1 MSRGRRFGLTR
12 PNLRQVRVIAAVV
25 VGALAATSLAVF
37 AYLSRGYPANRVD
50 LNDAGVW
57 VTNDARGLFGR
68 LNKSV
73 SSLDAYFNPTG
84 GAQTAYTL
92 DVVQDG
98 ATVLGWDRAAGK
110 LSPVNVATA
119 RLVDDGSV
127 PMSSTMI
134 LAMRAGTL
142 ATLDPLTG
150 KVWAIRY
157 SPESPAPMS
166 LSGVAAGSRPLAELG
181 GPPKDLVLKEGARFA
196 DLTVD
201 SVGSVYA
208 ATIAGKAV
216 TIPVEGGQL
225 QEPVGSEAP
234 KRESIELTAVG
245 AHVAALDVIGGTLAV
260 DDHAP
265 AKRAELGA
273 GARLQLPGAD
283 ATEVLVATPTSLYGF
298 SVTTPEATARLLSA
312 AGAGAPAVPVRVRDC
327 AYAAWPGAPGV
338 AVKAC
343 GEGGAVPMTM
353 RNAGAVIE
361 RPVFRI
367 NRGQVLLNDTADG
380 EIYDVGTLERVDNW
394 EQVRD
399 AVASDTVVDKQ
410 LVSQEKEKPKAGG
423 DDLGARPGR
432 TTILNVLDND
442 TDKGGRILS
451 VSSVTQPGNA
461 HAKVSIAPDGQT
473 LIYTL
478 DDQGGDAEF
487 SYQLSNGVAEDK
499 GQVRVED
506 RGLTR
511 NDPPHRRAGASDPT
525 LTVASGGTLPVQVL
539 DQWRDPDGDP
549 VGLASAAAT
558 EGSTNLTSDG
568 RIELTAAVTATAGH
582 TRIAY
587 GVSDGRSEPVKQD
600 LAVSVLGS
608 GEINSTPAVTEPDV
622 ARGEVGRQIALL
634 PLLNDIPGADPLNP
648 KAVLKIAASVAP
660 REGLQ
665 VQTDLVSGRVAVTG
679 AQPGHY
685 FLDYAVAF
693 GSAAIAK
700 GALRV
705 DIDPANDAEKSP
717 VAVPDKAV
725 VRGGGS
731 ILVDVLSNDSDPLGS
746 VLTVQSAVAAKS
758 SELQAAVIDGRWLKL
773 TPSTPALSENPTL
786 VTYRISNGVAAPV
799 EGTVSVTQLE
809 AASPDTILTRTD
821 YGTVRAGDATT
832 IRVLD
837 NDAALSGATLTLLGN
852 IEGAKAA
859 GQLKVYNPGAADAMA
874 GDIGAAYVSG
884 DAVRFVA
891 PLHSTQPMKVV
902 VEYVAQT
909 QNGDRG
915 SGLIEVTVNPEPTA
929 TSSNQAPTP
938 HPIEVRAVSGE
949 TVTIP
954 VDPYNND
961 PDGDSTSVVGIASG
975 PTLGRILGFS
985 PTGLTYQAYPDA
997 FAQGT
1002 DSFNYVVVDR
1012 FGATATSTV
1021 RVGVTPP
1028 AAPQVAVAAPLS
1040 VTAAPGAKVTL
1051 YPLHSASFV
1060 KTDPVHVVPWDGSGN
1075 ELPEGTSLDE
1085 STQSISTIVGSASA
1099 HPNQFTYKL
1108 TGNAGESAS
1117 ATVTVYAVEGF
1128 KNPPRLQDMTVKPD
1142 GSGRA
1147 TVDVLAR
1154 AFDPDGDSARLKV
1167 TRVGDSS
1174 ATVSGGKITVPV
1186 TTSVR
1191 AIPFEVT
1198 DESGATSAAVI
1209 HVPREGAGGPYLR
1222 AGSVIKVDEGA
1233 SVTVKVADYVDDP
1246 TGKPVRLTL
1255 TELITAGPSGHLTA
1269 SASSGTELT
1278 VTAGAGY
1285 IGPGQVIAEFTN
1297 GTTLDDPLGIK
1308 TFVAIPVQVGPETP
1322 VLRCPSD
1329 VIAVVRGG
1337 RDVVRDIT
1345 SMCSV
1350 WSPTKEMA
1358 DSLRFEGTWTTPLSG
1373 VAIRNGRALTID
1385 ASSAAT
1391 PGAAGVIAV
1400 TAAGTKAKPS
1410 SLNVVVREAPP
1421 ATLAQITLPEM
1432 KAGERRDI
1440 TVADYFTSPLKDPHP
1455 QIISFAK
1462 SAGMGAQTAAE
1473 GMRVSITPAAE
1484 SYGRMEFR
1492 VVVTDVVEKDDVDRA
1507 RRVTGTIAFDVFTR
1521 PDPPGQPQPQ
1531 TALLSRSAQLLW
1543 AVPASHGAPILDY
1556 EVSWPGG
1563 TQTCSSTPCTIT
1575 GLENG
1580 KDYSFKVRARNKAGW
1595 SDLSA
1600 PSANTRPNVK
1610 PLDVV
1615 AKQTAADD
1623 KSVTLEWS
1631 SAQGDGSAITDY
1643 IVAWN
1648 GRTQS
1653 VGSALTGTFPVPAN
1667 GPPYTFTLVAKN
1679 NSTSSNPS
1687 TVVGHAAGIPSIA
1700 GAVVPSQAAPAD
1712 SSTTTVTIQVNDAG
1726 PNGPEPVSYTVL
1738 RDGAA
1743 LPACKGIAGSV
1754 CTDQGVTNG
1763 KIYTYSA
1770 TVSTT
1775 FLGVTRTSAAK
1786 SAPPFTP
1793 YGLPGAW
1800 SAPTARAANLSNGVT
1815 LTYTVPPSRGSTSV
1829 VTADL
1834 GLGPVSVP
1842 GPGPNGGAATAT
1854 VPGKQGGG
1862 QVVLKVCNEGGKC
1875 SSSPAV
1881 PYNAYADT
1889 PTPTFFSGSVNG
1901 PQVCVGAT
1909 SAGTGWSA
1917 TLTLSGP
1924 GVSQSISG
1932 SGALQIGPLCANV
1945 GYSTSATFTATVT
1958 DSGHPNGEPGRS
1970 TKSNSWGAS
1979 TGPPPLSVVPYTE
1992 ATTSPYGM
2000 CTANCK
2006 FVGATIANFG
2016 GSATCKM
2023 ISPSDP
2029 GFVTWTVPN
2038 DSSARSWNYLNAN
2051 TFRRIEVECS
2061 GPNGTASGS
2070 ISW

>member
-1028 AAPQVAVAAPLS
+1028 RSPPSGCRGSAVGHRGARCEGDPLPAAFRLLRQDRSRARGAVGRLRQRVARRHVARREHPVDQHDRGQCERASEPVHLQTHRQRGRECFGHGDRLCRGGVQEPATPAGHDGEAGRLGPGHSRRARQGIRPGRRFRQTQGHPSRRLVGHGQRREDHGAGDDVGARHPVRGDRRVRGDVRCRDPRPARGRGRPLS
-1040 VTAAPGAKVTL
+1040 
-1051 YPLHSASFV
+1051 
-1060 KTDPVHVVPWDGSGN
+1060 
-1075 ELPEGTSLDE
+1075 
-1085 STQSISTIVGSASA
+1085 
-1099 HPNQFTYKL
+1099 
-1108 TGNAGESAS
+1108 AGWECDQ
-1117 ATVTVYAVEGF
+1117 GRRR
-1128 KNPPRLQDMTVKPD
+1128 RLGHGQGRRLRRRPD
-1142 GSGRA
+1142 R
-1147 TVDVLAR
+1147 
-1154 AFDPDGDSARLKV
+1154 K
-1167 TRVGDSS
+1167 
-1174 ATVSGGKITVPV
+1174 
-1186 TTSVR
+1186 
-1191 AIPFEVT
+1191 
-1198 DESGATSAAVI
+1198 
-1209 HVPREGAGGPYLR
+1209 
-1222 AGSVIKVDEGA
+1222 AGSTHPHRAHHSRPVWPPHGIGLERHRVD
-1233 SVTVKVADYVDDP
+1233 
-1246 TGKPVRLTL
+1246 R
-1255 TELITAGPSGHLTA
+1255 H
-1269 SASSGTELT
+1269 
-1278 VTAGAGY
+1278 
-1285 IGPGQVIAEFTN
+1285 
-1297 GTTLDDPLGIK
+1297 
-1308 TFVAIPVQVGPETP
+1308 
-1322 VLRCPSD
+1322 
-1329 VIAVVRGG
+1329 GG
-1337 RDVVRDIT
+1337 RGLHR
-1345 SMCSV
+1345 
-1350 WSPTKEMA
+1350 P
-1358 DSLRFEGTWTTPLSG
+1358 R
-1373 VAIRNGRALTID
+1373 
-1385 ASSAAT
+1385 
-1391 PGAAGVIAV
+1391 PG
-1400 TAAGTKAKPS
+1400 
-1410 SLNVVVREAPP
+1410 
-1421 ATLAQITLPEM
+1421 
-1432 KAGERRDI
+1432 D
-1440 TVADYFTSPLKDPHP
+1440 
-1455 QIISFAK
+1455 
-1462 SAGMGAQTAAE
+1462 
-1473 GMRVSITPAAE
+1473 
-1484 SYGRMEFR
+1484 
-1492 VVVTDVVEKDDVDRA
+1492 
-1507 RRVTGTIAFDVFTR
+1507 RRVHER
-1521 PDPPGQPQPQ
+1521 
-1531 TALLSRSAQLLW
+1531 
-1543 AVPASHGAPILDY
+1543 
-1556 EVSWPGG
+1556 
-1563 TQTCSSTPCTIT
+1563 
-1575 GLENG
+1575 
-1580 KDYSFKVRARNKAGW
+1580 
-1595 SDLSA
+1595 
-1600 PSANTRPNVK
+1600 
-1610 PLDVV
+1610 
-1615 AKQTAADD
+1615 DD
-1623 KSVTLEWS
+1623 S
-1631 SAQGDGSAITDY
+1631 
-1643 IVAWN
+1643 
-1648 GRTQS
+1648 
-1653 VGSALTGTFPVPAN
+1653 
-1667 GPPYTFTLVAKN
+1667 
-1679 NSTSSNPS
+1679 
-1687 TVVGHAAGIPSIA
+1687 
-1700 GAVVPSQAAPAD
+1700 
-1712 SSTTTVTIQVNDAG
+1712 
-1726 PNGPEPVSYTVL
+1726 
-1738 RDGAA
+1738 
-1743 LPACKGIAGSV
+1743 
-1754 CTDQGVTNG
+1754 
-1763 KIYTYSA
+1763 
-1770 TVSTT
+1770 
-1775 FLGVTRTSAAK
+1775 
-1786 SAPPFTP
+1786 
-1793 YGLPGAW
+1793 
-1800 SAPTARAANLSNGVT
+1800 
-1815 LTYTVPPSRGSTSV
+1815 
-1829 VTADL
+1829 
-1834 GLGPVSVP
+1834 
-1842 GPGPNGGAATAT
+1842 
-1854 VPGKQGGG
+1854 
-1862 QVVLKVCNEGGKC
+1862 
-1875 SSSPAV
+1875 
-1881 PYNAYADT
+1881 
-1889 PTPTFFSGSVNG
+1889 
-1901 PQVCVGAT
+1901 
-1909 SAGTGWSA
+1909 
-1917 TLTLSGP
+1917 
-1924 GVSQSISG
+1924 
-1932 SGALQIGPLCANV
+1932 
-1945 GYSTSATFTATVT
+1945 
-1958 DSGHPNGEPGRS
+1958 
-1970 TKSNSWGAS
+1970 
-1979 TGPPPLSVVPYTE
+1979 
-1992 ATTSPYGM
+1992 
-2000 CTANCK
+2000 
-2006 FVGATIANFG
+2006 
-2016 GSATCKM
+2016 
-2023 ISPSDP
+2023 
-2029 GFVTWTVPN
+2029 
-2038 DSSARSWNYLNAN
+2038 
-2051 TFRRIEVECS
+2051 
-2061 GPNGTASGS
+2061 
-2070 ISW
+2070 